1 MLEKVW
7 GLSVLELYQ
16 LTLETIA
23 WRGSDAKKKSA
34 LLLDF
39 EIRQLINN
47 P

>member
-1 MLEKVW
+1 MHEKSL
-7 GLSVLELYQ
+7 GFICLELYQ
-16 LTLETIA
+16 LALETIA

-34 LLLDF
+34 LLLDS